1 VLVDHAIASILMI
14 NRVIFSTRRSLLKF
28 VLLALLLSMAA
39 MSVGAPAQARTIKP
53 PTSVTWQPA
62 KLVRGS
68 PVLFQVSAPKAQAIT
83 GEWMGH
89 KINFFRYENGTIWY
103 ALAGIPV
110 ETKAGNYDLS
120 ISQTLP
126 RGAVQLSKK
135 VKIGTAKYPRI
146 AAHVAKKF
154 TEPNPEQM
162 KQISA
167 DKNVKQ
173 AILATE
179 SAQKLW
185 SGAFEPPVPSPV
197 SDVFG
202 TERVFNGEVQSR
214 HLGLDFAAPAG
225 TLVHAINSGTVI
237 LAQDLYFEGGFIVI
251 DHGQGLLSLY
261 LHLSDF
267 RIKAGDAVAVGEI
280 IATSGSSGRATGPHL
295 HLAARWQGI
304 YVDPAVLLKLN
315 IP

>member
-1 VLVDHAIASILMI
+1 MLEGFGITATALQRRFFFSSVMSLMTLMSTGAFGQV
-14 NRVIFSTRRSLLKF
+14 RVTK
-28 VLLALLLSMAA
+28 AA
-39 MSVGAPAQARTIKP
+39 GGVS
-53 PTSVTWQPA
+53 WQPS

-68 PVLFQVSAPKAQAIT
+68 PVLFQVTAPKAT
-83 GEWMGH
+83 SVSGEWMGH
-89 KINFFRYENGTIWY
+89 KVTFFHQANGPTWY

-110 ETKAGNYDLS
+110 ETNPGSYPLS
-120 ISQTLP
+120 LSETLA
-126 RGAVQLSKK
+126 RGTIQITRN
-135 VKIGTAKYPRI
+135 VKIGAAKYPRI

-173 AILATE
+173 AVLSTE
-179 SAQKLW
+179 SAEQLW
-185 SGAFEPPVPSPV
+185 SGRFAAPVTSPV

-202 TERVFNGEVQSR
+202 TERVFNGQVQSR

-225 TLVHAINSGTVI
+225 TPVQAINRGTVI

-267 RIKAGDAVAVGEI
+267 RVKAGDAVNAGQI
-280 IATSGSSGRATGPHL
+280 IGMSGSSGRATGPHL
-295 HLAARWQGI
+295 HLAVRWQGV
-304 YVDPAVLLKLN
+304 YVDPAVLLKLE
-315 IP
+315 IPSSHLVPFS